1 MTMARG
7 NRNFRFGRAFIVM
20 TVMTAAAGW
29 AIGPSSAQD
38 LVSHPATGDSGGSD
52 SGGFDLGNSTQPID
66 ISADNGIEWNRDA
79 KTYTAR
85 GNAVASQGDSEV
97 HADTL
102 IAYYTTD
109 SNQIDRVVAEG
120 NVKMMNPT
128 QTAYGDHAD
137 YDRARALLVMT
148 GHALKAQTP
157 KETITARD
165 QLEYWH
171 DRDVMVARGDVVM
184 VKTDGTT
191 IKSDLATA
199 YFRKNAQSGKR
210 EMFQVQADGNVRI
223 TTSKDYVTCHHAV
236 YDPNTEIS
244 VLTGDVVL
252 TQNGNVSRGGR
263 AEIDSRTGVSR
274 MFPAAGQRVHSI
286 IQPKK
291 NSNPGAPA
299 PASANP
305 SAANP
310 RAAVSA
316 TPGGAMAFDPDAAP
330 Q

>member
-1 MTMARG
+1 
-7 NRNFRFGRAFIVM
+7 
-20 TVMTAAAGW
+20 
-29 AIGPSSAQD
+29 
-38 LVSHPATGDSGGSD
+38 
-52 SGGFDLGNSTQPID
+52 
-66 ISADNGIEWNRDA
+66 
-79 KTYTAR
+79 
-85 GNAVASQGDSEV
+85 
-97 HADTL
+97 
-102 IAYYTTD
+102 
-109 SNQIDRVVAEG
+109 
-120 NVKMMNPT
+120 
-128 QTAYGDHAD
+128 
-137 YDRARALLVMT
+137 
-148 GHALKAQTP
+148 
-157 KETITARD
+157 
-165 QLEYWH
+165 
-171 DRDVMVARGDVVM
+171 MVARGDVVM

-274 MFPAAGQRVHSI
+274 MFPAAGQRVHSV